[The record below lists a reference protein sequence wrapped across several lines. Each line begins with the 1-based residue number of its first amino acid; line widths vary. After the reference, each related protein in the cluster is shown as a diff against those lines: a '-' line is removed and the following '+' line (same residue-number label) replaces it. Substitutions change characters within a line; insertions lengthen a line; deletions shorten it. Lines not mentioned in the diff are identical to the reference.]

1 MEEAIAIVEPL
12 SNDSVHNPKLY
23 YVATA
28 HLRLMIL
35 SNKIDEI
42 TNVLTVFYPIL
53 GVLHEAQG
61 HTEEAMAWYKNALS
75 VNAAHVDSKV
85 KLGALLCQRG
95 SKQSLPVARSLLA
108 EALQAEPTHEAAWFQ
123 MGCLHK
129 AEGHPNEAADC
140 FQAAVLLEQSLPVE
154 KFRSIP
160 RALSIKS

>member
-1 MEEAIAIVEPL
+1 MQVGARVEEVEVWQDL
-12 SNDSVHNPKLY
+12 AEVYTELKQWHDAELCLERARALEGYS
-23 YVATA
+23 ATTW
-28 HLRLMIL
+28 HV
-35 SNKIDEI
+35 
-42 TNVLTVFYPIL
+42 T
-53 GVLHEAQG
+53 GVLHETQG
-61 HTEEAMAWYKNALS
+61 RTEEAMACYKNALS